1 MSFRHILIQKSD
13 FSLSEEEARMQ
24 RECPGFGALCTFT
37 GYVRD
42 YSESDSIRALELEHY
57 PGMTENV
64 LNDLISEAETRWPV
78 QGASV
83 IHRVGQLDASD
94 RIVLV
99 MVASAHRQAAFE
111 ACAFLMDYLKTRA
124 PFWKRELGSRSSQWV
139 EAKDSD
145 FDQAN
150 RW

>member
-64 LNDLISEAETRWPV
+64 LNDLISEAETCGRFRVQVLFIGSDNWMPV
-78 QGASV
+78 TE
-83 IHRVGQLDASD
+83 L
-94 RIVLV
+94 
-99 MVASAHRQAAFE
+99 
-111 ACAFLMDYLKTRA
+111 
-124 PFWKRELGSRSSQWV
+124 FW
-139 EAKDSD
+139 
-145 FDQAN
+145 
-150 RW
+150 